1 MGVSTLRLVVDM
13 WRIASTLLLC
23 AVAIACAPEA
33 PQSDA
38 VDEDDA
44 ADNAGEQN
52 AVVVYAAYEDKTY
65 LPALFNRFTQET
77 GTVVIVRN
85 GEVPGI
91 VDDVILKRTEPPA
104 DVLITPSV
112 AGAWRVAEESEF
124 RPNYSAAVESLPAV
138 VKDPDKYWTALSY
151 RTAVVV
157 YDSGQVT
164 PAELGAY
171 EHLADESFRN
181 KLCLTSSES
190 AINRAVIAMLIN
202 KLGRRE
208 AELAVRGWVAN
219 LARPVFDSAGQ
230 LLQAINAGECAVG
243 IVSSDTLAGSRLAA
257 HSPQEVYF
265 DIEAAGVT
273 RHARN
278 PDAGVALVEWLLG
291 EEIQAHHASQT
302 GRLPVTDPA
311 GLVPIVSVAAGLEE
325 AVKLAERARYR

>member
-1 MGVSTLRLVVDM
+1 MRRAVDR

-23 AVAIACAPEA
+23 AAAVACAPEA

-38 VDEDDA
+38 A
-44 ADNAGEQN
+44 ARNGAEGAQDEQN
-52 AVVVYAAYEDKTY
+52 AVVVYAAYEDQTY

-77 GTVVIVRN
+77 GTIVIVRN

-91 VDDVILKRTEPPA
+91 VDDVILKRTDPPA

-124 RPNYSAAVESLPAV
+124 RPNYSAAVESVPAAL
-138 VKDPDKYWTALSY
+138 KDPDKYWSALSY

-157 YDSGQVT
+157 YN
-164 PAELGAY
+164 AEHVATADLGAY
-171 EHLADESFRN
+171 EDLAAEALRR
-181 KLCLTSSES
+181 KLCLTSSEL

-219 LARPVFDSAGQ
+219 LARPPFDSDEQ
-230 LLQAINAGECAVG
+230 LLRAITTGECAVG
-243 IVSSDTLAGSRLAA
+243 IVSSNAIAGSRLVV
-257 HSPQEVYF
+257 HQPPELYF
-265 DIEAAGVT
+265 DIEAVGVT

-278 PDAGVALVEWLLG
+278 PDAAAALIDWLVG
-291 EEIQAHHASQT
+291 DEIQASHASQT
-302 GRLPVTDPA
+302 GALPVTDAA
-311 GLVPIVSVAAGLEE
+311 GLVPIVTVAAGLQE
-325 AVKLAERARYR
+325 AVNLAERARYR